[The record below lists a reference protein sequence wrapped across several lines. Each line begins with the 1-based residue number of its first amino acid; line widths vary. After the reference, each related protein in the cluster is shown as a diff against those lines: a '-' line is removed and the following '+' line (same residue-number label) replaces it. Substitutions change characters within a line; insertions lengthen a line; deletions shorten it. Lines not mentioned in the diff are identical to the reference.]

1 MKKMVVLKLCM
12 SAVAQGRK
20 GTWAGKLSFLGM
32 SFKKKKKKVQNG
44 AVVLRASNSEVFE
57 PPASQPWLLLKQV

>member
-1 MKKMVVLKLCM
+1 MLELERMKKIVILKLCM

-32 SFKKKKKKVQNG
+32 SLKKKKKKNFKME
-44 AVVLRASNSEVFE
+44 L
-57 PPASQPWLLLKQV
+57 